1 MARSLFKVPHSSK
14 GRGSNFLHSS
24 QIEKKMMERLFILV
38 NLVVNCPFLK
48 KKEVAMILA
57 LTNQLPKYC
66 SMTNHVKTC
75 SSLMKAIEVAATS
88 WMLGKYS

>member
-1 MARSLFKVPHSSK
+1 
-14 GRGSNFLHSS
+14 
-24 QIEKKMMERLFILV
+24 MMERLFILV